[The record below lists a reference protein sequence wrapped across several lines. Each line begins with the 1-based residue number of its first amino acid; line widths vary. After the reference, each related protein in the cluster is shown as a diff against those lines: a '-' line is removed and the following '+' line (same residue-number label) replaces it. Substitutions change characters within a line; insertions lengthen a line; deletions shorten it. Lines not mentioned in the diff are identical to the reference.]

1 MANDYESFVDR
12 NRAELVQRVSSVMPL
27 ADVLMSRGMLKN
39 EPYSEIQAER
49 TSQAK
54 MRALF
59 RFLKGRNQKVAFFH
73 ALKKNEPFLV
83 EELEHGP
90 RPEGPT
96 EASHG
101 TQESSSGA
109 RHGEEDSE
117 KVEIALEERWHKI
130 SQRWQAK
137 LQDLLKEQN
146 LQSVGNRKL
155 FLCTEANYEIGAGC
169 NGTTVYIG
177 MKADGTEVAIKRMV
191 KSCNKELQN
200 EMSLLRAP
208 ELESCYIV
216 KYVDFVEDEAFYYLA
231 LQLCEYT
238 LEEYMEHIQQKE
250 EEDKW
255 KALRKVA
262 KEVLLGLKVLH
273 DNGVLH
279 RDIKPQ
285 NVLIDVK
292 ENTRLAD
299 FGFSRRL
306 NSASTRITRRAGT
319 QGWEAAEI
327 LDDENENEG
336 NVEYKKSS
344 DMQVAGMLVHY
355 ILSEGHHP
363 FGKGRRI
370 EQNIIDGK
378 AELHQIILQ
387 DVEAKDLI
395 EEMIHKD
402 PKKRLTIG
410 EAIDHPYF
418 WDDARRDFFLR
429 KVGDE
434 KAVQRYL
441 EVDQTLCDAVA
452 KYTEGRSVSGW
463 KHKIPTDNPDM
474 LSVDSKLPDNLLGLL
489 RYFRNSLVHPKK
501 KFVGF
506 EIFKDLYP
514 DFFICANKLAKEMR
528 WTD

>member
-1 MANDYESFVDR
+1 
-12 NRAELVQRVSSVMPL
+12 
-27 ADVLMSRGMLKN
+27 
-39 EPYSEIQAER
+39 IQ
-49 TSQAK
+49 SY
-54 MRALF
+54 
-59 RFLKGRNQKVAFFH
+59 
-73 ALKKNEPFLV
+73 
-83 EELEHGP
+83 
-90 RPEGPT
+90 
-96 EASHG
+96 
-101 TQESSSGA
+101 
-109 RHGEEDSE
+109 E
-117 KVEIALEERWHKI
+117 KVW
-130 SQRWQAK
+130 
-137 LQDLLKEQN
+137 
-146 LQSVGNRKL
+146 
-155 FLCTEANYEIGAGC
+155 ANYEIGAGC

-285 NVLIDVK
+285 NVLI

-344 DMQVAGMLVHY
+344 DMQVSICIFPDSKNDLARIRCKPSRCSGPVSFCTVGQYRYRFGSLTWAKSQRFLCSYGPNPAHVRSLISH
-355 ILSEGHHP
+355 LDQFRTGGVQLWPRSVSPPAWHHP

-418 WDDARRDFFLR
+418 WDDAR
-429 KVGDE
+429 
-434 KAVQRYL
+434 
-441 EVDQTLCDAVA
+441 
-452 KYTEGRSVSGW
+452 
-463 KHKIPTDNPDM
+463 
-474 LSVDSKLPDNLLGLL
+474 
-489 RYFRNSLVHPKK
+489 
-501 KFVGF
+501 
-506 EIFKDLYP
+506 
-514 DFFICANKLAKEMR
+514 
-528 WTD
+528 